1 MFPYHRNDSS
11 VSPCNYVA
19 NAIQEVEND
28 QRSKSVLSN
37 WRSIL
42 STAMCEK
49 DAIQRARNGDPVA
62 WGRLYEL
69 HRRRVYLLCLR
80 HTRNVSDAE
89 DLTQDI
95 FIHVF
100 HKLAS
105 FRGEAQ
111 FTSWLYTLALNFVR
125 LHGRR
130 QRRDARFLVSAPSEE
145 TVHFASSGPPTPTRK
160 LALAQAL
167 SNLTTARREAVL
179 LRDIGGLTHNELAGR
194 IGISVIASKSRVHQA
209 HIAMRRLLGIAY

>member
-1 MFPYHRNDSS
+1 
-11 VSPCNYVA
+11 
-19 NAIQEVEND
+19 
-28 QRSKSVLSN
+28 
-37 WRSIL
+37 
-42 STAMCEK
+42 MCEK
-49 DAIQRARNGDPVA
+49 DAIQRAQNGDPVA

-69 HRRRVYLLCLR
+69 HRHRVYSLCLR

-100 HKLAS
+100 HKLSS

-130 QRRDARFLVSAPSEE
+130 QRRHGRFLVSDLGEE
-145 TVHFASSGPPTPTRK
+145 TVDFADSRPPTPTRR
-160 LALAQAL
+160 LAIVQAL
-167 SNLTTARREAVL
+167 SSLTAVRREAVL
-179 LRDIGGLTHNELAGR
+179 LHDIGGLTHSELAGR
-194 IGISVIASKSRVHQA
+194 VGISVIASKSRVHRA
-209 HIAMRRLLGIAY
+209 HIAMRRLLGVAS